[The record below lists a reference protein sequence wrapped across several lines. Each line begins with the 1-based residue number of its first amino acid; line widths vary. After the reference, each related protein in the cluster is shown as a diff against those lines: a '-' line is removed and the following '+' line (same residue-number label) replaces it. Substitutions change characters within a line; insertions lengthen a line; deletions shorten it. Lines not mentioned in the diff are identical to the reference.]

1 MNRKEK
7 PIIFSG
13 PMVRAILAGNKTQTR
28 RVIRFPKGLSPHW
41 YHGPTDDGL
50 HDFMFGAIDQANRM
64 AIDWS
69 EFVKAPYAPGDV
81 LWVRETWRI
90 GYWDEHGGIAVDYK
104 ADGHARSER
113 IQVDDDRSRFQRY
126 WLQCTEDCEKA
137 GLVPDKDTHRY
148 EWAKGQAPTRWRPSI
163 FMPREAARLFLKVRG
178 VWVEQ
183 LQSISSYDAMREGM
197 EVDILRDEYDPVE
210 LFQETWDAIN
220 AKRGCGWES
229 NPWVWVIAFERIGDP
244 LQDELNAGAD
254 AAHQQVLRSAT

>member
-1 MNRKEK
+1 MSFK
-7 PIIFSG
+7 PILFNT
-13 PMVRAILAGNKTQTR
+13 PMVQAILAGRKTMTR
-28 RVIRFPKGLSPHW
+28 RVIKPQPTFEPYQNDSFGIPFWVWKDCRWIDGGIGFPESGDRDHAK
-41 YHGPTDDGL
+41 Y
-50 HDFMFGAIDQANRM
+50 Q
-64 AIDWS
+64 
-69 EFVKAPYAPGDV
+69 PGDI
-81 LWVRETWRI
+81 LWVREKWRI

-197 EVDILRDEYDPVE
+197 EVDIFRDEYDPVE

-229 NPWVWVIAFERIGDP
+229 NPWVWVYTFERVDKP
-244 LQDELNAGAD
+244 AGWPGGEEEG
-254 AAHQQVLRSAT
+254 